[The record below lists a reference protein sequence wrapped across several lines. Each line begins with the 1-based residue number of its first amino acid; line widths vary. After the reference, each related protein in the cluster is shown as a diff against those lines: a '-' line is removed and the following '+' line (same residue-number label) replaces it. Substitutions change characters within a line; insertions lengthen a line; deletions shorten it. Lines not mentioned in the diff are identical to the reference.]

1 MGKGKL
7 SYYLLPKFFPLLGVE
22 QIRGKPSALSLFLFL
37 LSLHFVDAL
46 LLFLRGGGEG
56 AASTL
61 HNILDERREK
71 GLTDRTWH
79 RFRQIQ
85 MVFLQKRLKKKRKS
99 RVVNI

>member
-85 MVFLQKRLKKKRKS
+85 MVFFTKKD
-99 RVVNI
+99 